1 MKRAIMPVVAAL
13 LALCMAV
20 VLNRHDPSMK
30 WNTPIF
36 WTGLTFFTV
45 LELCRKQ
52 WNIRPFWYL
61 FCIALI
67 AHIVMMW
74 VLFSV
79 VYSKVHISMMMTIPL
94 VVVETVVLL
103 KVLSDKRIRRR
114 DHTHHRG
121 ESRRVS

>member
-1 MKRAIMPVVAAL
+1 MKRAIMPIIAVL
-13 LALCMAV
+13 LALYMAV

-36 WTGLTFFTV
+36 WTGITFFTV

-52 WNIRPFWYL
+52 WKIKIFWY
-61 FCIALI
+61 FFVVALS

-79 VYSKVHISMMMTIPL
+79 VYSRIRISMMMTIPL
-94 VVVETVVLL
+94 IVIETVILL
-103 KVLSDKRIRRR
+103 KVLGDKRTRR
-114 DHTHHRG
+114 DDH
-121 ESRRVS
+121 SSV